1 VLLHRMTAATRRTRA
16 VRRPIQSR
24 SQTASARTPRMRF
37 RFVGLL
43 LWREMIL
50 PREGSFLIFV
60 SLDDVLN
67 VNWWTAF
74 SRRGCDPVAWKLV
87 EQFL

>member
-1 VLLHRMTAATRRTRA
+1 
-16 VRRPIQSR
+16 
-24 SQTASARTPRMRF
+24 
-37 RFVGLL
+37 
-43 LWREMIL
+43 MIL

-87 EQFL
+87 EQFFNEHLGRFGVSFSDGSPALA